1 MILDGLLQFSGVA
14 GIATVGSGT
23 GQGTAGMGD
32 DPMLTAIANSNN
44 VVDLQNARD
53 MGIGDDPALKILCQV
68 SVAGVGG
75 TSVTVSAQ
83 ASVDNATWITLATG
97 PTIVAA
103 NLLVGTRLL
112 DIDWPRIAGALPDR
126 PGATM
131 ALPRYLRLGYAS
143 AGTFTAGRMFGFLL
157 IDRHDQIAY
166 PPGIVIAN

>member
-1 MILDGLLQFSGVA
+1 MILDGLLQLSGIA
-14 GIATVGSGT
+14 GIVTAGSGT

-32 DPMLTAIANSNN
+32 DPMLTAIATSNN

-75 TSVTVSAQ
+75 TSMTASVQ
-83 ASVDNATWITLATG
+83 GSVDNSTWVTLATG
-97 PTIVAA
+97 PTVVTA
-103 NLLVGTRLL
+103 NLILGTRLL
-112 DIDWPRIAGALPDR
+112 DIDLPRLAGALPDR

-131 ALPRYLRLGYAS
+131 GLPRYLRLGYAA
-143 AGTFTAGRMFGFLL
+143 AGTFTAGRVFSFIL

-166 PPGIVIAN
+166 PPGIIIAN